1 MIGINTSDC
10 SFLKSLVAMQAAE
23 DPCVAEKSSMIII
36 SETEKLYNSV

>member
-23 DPCVAEKSSMIII
+23 DPYVVEKSSMIII
-36 SETEKLYNSV
+36 SETETV